1 MKKLLVMSAALFLT
15 LGLPATQVSAQGVLG
30 KRTMELSF
38 GHLLPSDSDLSKTD
52 DTIVQLEAKINYP
65 VIRNL
70 DVFAEIGFSQL
81 KGNFVGDF
89 RDVTVEKRRIEAG
102 VAYQFFPGEQV
113 NPFVQG
119 SAGYV
124 SRKTDNPA
132 GDEDIADGGTGIGV
146 ENEIAKKSET
156 EGDFAFSFTGG
167 VEFPFGGQFS
177 ASPTFTYRQVGDADD
192 FIGGVGATG
201 WFNQII
207 FAGVNVAYA
216 FDAKDFSY
224 AGTLGFGF

>member
-15 LGLPATQVSAQGVLG
+15 LGLLASQVSAQGLLG
-30 KRTMELSF
+30 KRYMDLTF
-38 GHLLPSDSDLSKTD
+38 GHLLPSDTDLSKTD
-52 DTIVQLEAKINYP
+52 DTIVQIEAKLNYP
-65 VIRNL
+65 VVKNL
-70 DVFAEIGFSQL
+70 DVFAGLGFSQL

-89 RDVTVEKRRIEAG
+89 RDVVVEKRRIEAG
-102 VAYQFFPGEQV
+102 AAYQFFPGQQF

-119 SAGYV
+119 TVGFV

-132 GDEDIADGGTGIGV
+132 GDEDVDDGGVGIGV
-146 ENEIAKKSET
+146 ENEIAKKSGTDE
-156 EGDFAFSFTGG
+156 DFAFSFSGG
-167 VEFPFGGQFS
+167 IEFPFGGQFS
-177 ASPTFTYRQVGDADD
+177 ASPTFTYRQVGDVDD
-192 FIGGVGATG
+192 FVGGIGATG

-224 AGTLGFGF
+224 SGTFGFGF